1 MALHEIVHE
10 VKTRHRKWVFLK
22 LDFQK
27 VYDRLDGR
35 RGFDDQL
42 ITWIMQLAAPRSTLM
57 ERWAPI
63 LGHHAE

>member
-1 MALHEIVHE
+1 MALHEIIHE
-10 VKTRHRKWVFLK
+10 VKTRRRKWVFLK
-22 LDFQK
+22 LDFQ
-27 VYDRLDGR
+27 
-35 RGFDDQL
+35 GFDDQL